1 MKNLLI
7 FLLMSSTL
15 LSQEKYIHAG
25 KIYDSNSGKYHLNKT
40 IIVSE
45 NIISSIEDG
54 FIEPDN
60 ENVIVYDLK
69 SKVLL
74 PGLIDFHVHME
85 SESGGKDKY
94 INRFQDNKADVIHRY
109 QFEDSL

>member
-40 IIVSE
+40 IIVLK
-45 NIISSIEDG
+45 NKIVFFSSNLSQIAQ
-54 FIEPDN
+54 
-60 ENVIVYDLK
+60 K
-69 SKVLL
+69 
-74 PGLIDFHVHME
+74 
-85 SESGGKDKY
+85 
-94 INRFQDNKADVIHRY
+94 RW
-109 QFEDSL
+109 

>member
-45 NIISSIEDG
+45 NIISSGLNPFYKFPFYIIQLSFLQISKAKKSVLTKSVLTFSIE
-54 FIEPDN
+54 
-60 ENVIVYDLK
+60 
-69 SKVLL
+69 SK
-74 PGLIDFHVHME
+74 
-85 SESGGKDKY
+85 
-94 INRFQDNKADVIHRY
+94 
-109 QFEDSL
+109 

>member
-45 NIISSIEDG
+45 NKKTPVEAA
-54 FIEPDN
+54 
-60 ENVIVYDLK
+60 K
-69 SKVLL
+69 
-74 PGLIDFHVHME
+74 
-85 SESGGKDKY
+85 
-94 INRFQDNKADVIHRY
+94 
-109 QFEDSL
+109 

>member
-40 IIVSE
+40 ELCQKNQI
-45 NIISSIEDG
+45 
-54 FIEPDN
+54 
-60 ENVIVYDLK
+60 K
-69 SKVLL
+69 
-74 PGLIDFHVHME
+74 LIH
-85 SESGGKDKY
+85 
-94 INRFQDNKADVIHRY
+94 I
-109 QFEDSL
+109 FEDEWLYKQDIVKGCFLNHCYYFRGLSNFIFGCQHFIGFSNIGIQIIAVRIFFGL